1 MVGSGHVKVNGKPTR
16 LDYKF
21 KDNDFLES
29 VVHRLVLS
37 CLETYL
43 HDTNVRYIFIFGF
56 FMDF

>member
-1 MVGSGHVKVNGKPTR
+1 VVGSGRVKVNGKPTK

-29 VVHRLVLS
+29 AVHRLVLS

-43 HDTNVRYIFIFGF
+43 PDTNV
-56 FMDF
+56 